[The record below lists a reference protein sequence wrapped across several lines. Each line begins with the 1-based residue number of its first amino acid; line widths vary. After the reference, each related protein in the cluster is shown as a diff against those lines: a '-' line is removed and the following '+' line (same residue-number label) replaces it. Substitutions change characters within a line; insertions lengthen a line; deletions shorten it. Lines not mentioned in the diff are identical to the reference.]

1 MIVRVLNFF
10 FVGLAALSC
19 LALYRV
25 SENTRV
31 ARVELSQVNRQIAQ
45 EKVTMNVLQA
55 EWQRVA
61 NPARIQQLAQTRLG
75 MNDSPTVEMS
85 SFEMLPRRGESVI
98 DNNPVQNASMTSS
111 SPASDGASVHLIAAN
126 GN

>member
-1 MIVRVLNFF
+1 MMIARVLNFF

-31 ARVELSQVNRQIAQ
+31 ANMELHAVNHQIAQ
-45 EKVTMNVLQA
+45 EHSSMNVLQA

-61 NPARIQQLAQTRLG
+61 NPGRIQKLAQAYLN
-75 MNDSPTVEMS
+75 MNDTPVMELS
-85 SFEMLPRRGESVI
+85 SFDMLPRRGENPLDS
-98 DNNPVQNASMTSS
+98 NPVQNASITMPSS
-111 SPASDGASVHLIAAN
+111 NAN
-126 GN
+126 LHFVVANRN

>member
-1 MIVRVLNFF
+1 MIARVLNFF

-31 ARVELSQVNRQIAQ
+31 ANMELSSINRQIAQ
-45 EKVTMNVLQA
+45 EKSTMNVLQA

-61 NPARIQQLAQTRLG
+61 NPGRIQKLAQSYLG
-75 MNDSPTVEMS
+75 MNDAPVMELS
-85 SFEMLPRRGESVI
+85 SFDTLPRRGENPL
-98 DNNPVQNASMTSS
+98 DANPVQNASVTM
-111 SPASDGASVHLIAAN
+111 PAAGNANLHLVVARN
-126 GN
+126 

>member
-19 LALYRV
+19 LALYRI
-25 SENTRV
+25 SENTRI
-31 ARVELSQVNRQIAQ
+31 ANVELRQVDRQIAQ

-61 NPARIQQLAQTRLG
+61 DPARIQRLAQTRLG
-75 MNDSPTVEMS
+75 MNDNPTVEMS
-85 SFEMLPRRGESVI
+85 SFEMLPRRGEAL
-98 DNNPVQNASMTSS
+98 DNNPVQNASMTTS
-111 SPASDGASVHLIAAN
+111 SPAGASIHLIAAS

>member
-1 MIVRVLNFF
+1 MIVRILNFF

-25 SENTRV
+25 SENTRI
-31 ARVELSQVNRQIAQ
+31 ARVELTEVNRQIAQ
-45 EKVTMNVLQA
+45 ETVTMNVLQA

-61 NPARIQQLAQTRLG
+61 EPARIQRLAQTRLG
-75 MNDSPTVEMS
+75 MSDSPAVVMS
-85 SFEMLPRRGESVI
+85 SFEMLPRRGEAI
-98 DNNPVQNASMTSS
+98 DNNPVQTASMTT
-111 SPASDGASVHLIAAN
+111 PLQGGASVHLIAAS

>member
-1 MIVRVLNFF
+1 MMIARVLNFF

-31 ARVELSQVNRQIAQ
+31 ANMELTSINHQIAQ
-45 EKVTMNVLQA
+45 EKSTMNVMQA

-61 NPARIQQLAQTRLG
+61 NPGRIQKLAQAYLG
-75 MNDSPTVEMS
+75 MNDAPVMELS
-85 SFEMLPRRGESVI
+85 SFETLPRRGENPM
-98 DNNPVQNASMTSS
+98 DANPVQNASVTM
-111 SPASDGASVHLIAAN
+111 PATGNTNLHLVVARN
-126 GN
+126 

>member
-1 MIVRVLNFF
+1 MLVRVLNFF

-25 SENTRV
+25 SENTRI
-31 ARVELSQVNRQIAQ
+31 ASVELSHVNRQIAQ

-61 NPARIQQLAQTRLG
+61 DPARIQRLAQARLG
-75 MNDSPTVEMS
+75 MSDNPTIEMS
-85 SFEMLPRRGESVI
+85 SFQMLPRRGEGI

-111 SPASDGASVHLIAAN
+111 APSGAMIHLISAN

>member
-25 SENTRV
+25 SENTRIAGV
-31 ARVELSQVNRQIAQ
+31 HLSAVNHQIAQ

-61 NPARIQQLAQTRLG
+61 EPARIQRLAQSRLG
-75 MNDSPTVEMS
+75 MSDNPTIEMS
-85 SFEMLPRRGESVI
+85 SFEALPRRGESLE
-98 DNNPVQNASMTSS
+98 NSPVQNVSMTTTSQG
-111 SPASDGASVHLIAAN
+111 GANIHLVAAN

>member
-1 MIVRVLNFF
+1 MIARVLNFF

-31 ARVELSQVNRQIAQ
+31 ANMELSMVNRQIVQ
-45 EKVTMNVLQA
+45 EKITMNVLQA

-61 NPARIQQLAQTRLG
+61 NPGRIQKLAQSHLG
-75 MNDSPTVEMS
+75 ADDAPVMELS
-85 SFEMLPRRGESVI
+85 SFEMLPRRGEANPA
-98 DNNPVQNASMTSS
+98 DANPVQNASMTA
-111 SPASDGASVHLIAAN
+111 PATGDTNMHLVAAN

>member
-1 MIVRVLNFF
+1 MMIARVLNFF

-31 ARVELSQVNRQIAQ
+31 ANMELTTVNRQIQQ
-45 EKVTMNVLQA
+45 EKSSMNVLQA

-61 NPARIQQLAQTRLG
+61 NPGRIQKLAQATLG
-75 MNDSPTVEMS
+75 MNDTPVMELST
-85 SFEMLPRRGESVI
+85 FEMLPRRGENPM
-98 DNNPVQNASMTSS
+98 DANPVQNASVTV
-111 SPASDGASVHLIAAN
+111 PAIANPNLHLVAARN
-126 GN
+126 

>member
-10 FVGLAALSC
+10 FVGFAALSC
-19 LALYRV
+19 LALYHI

-31 ARVELSQVNRQIAQ
+31 ANSELSSVNRQIVQ

-61 NPARIQQLAQTRLG
+61 DPARIQRLAQSRLG
-75 MNDSPTVEMS
+75 MSDNPTIELS
-85 SFEMLPRRGESVI
+85 SFDTLPRRGESI
-98 DNNPVQNASMTSS
+98 ENNPVQNASMT
-111 SPASDGASVHLIAAN
+111 ASGEANLHLTVAN

>member
-25 SENTRV
+25 SENTRIASV
-31 ARVELSQVNRQIAQ
+31 QLSQVNRQIAQ

-61 NPARIQQLAQTRLG
+61 DPARIQRLAQARLG
-75 MNDSPTVEMS
+75 MSDNPTVEMS
-85 SFEMLPRRGESVI
+85 SFQMLPRRGESL
-98 DNNPVQNASMTSS
+98 DNNPVQNASMTTSAPS
-111 SPASDGASVHLIAAN
+111 GAMIHLISAN

>member
-1 MIVRVLNFF
+1 MIARVLNFF

-31 ARVELSQVNRQIAQ
+31 ANMELTSVNRKIAQ
-45 EKVTMNVLQA
+45 EKSTMNVLQA

-61 NPARIQQLAQTRLG
+61 NPGRIQKLAQAYLN
-75 MNDSPTVEMS
+75 MNDTPVMELS
-85 SFEMLPRRGESVI
+85 SFETLPRRGENPLDS
-98 DNNPVQNASMTSS
+98 NPVQNASVTM
-111 SPASDGASVHLIAAN
+111 PAVGNANLHLVVARN
-126 GN
+126 

>member
-1 MIVRVLNFF
+1 MIARVLNFF

-31 ARVELSQVNRQIAQ
+31 ANMELNSVDRQITQ
-45 EKVTMNVLQA
+45 EKSMTSVLQA

-61 NPARIQQLAQTRLG
+61 APARIQRLAQIYLHTSDAPVMEL
-75 MNDSPTVEMS
+75 S
-85 SFEMLPRRGESVI
+85 SFNEIPRRGENPL
-98 DNNPVQNASMTSS
+98 DNNPVQ
-111 SPASDGASVHLIAAN
+111 DASVMIPAGDNYHLQAAN

>member
-10 FVGLAALSC
+10 FVALAALSC

-31 ARVELSQVNRQIAQ
+31 ARVELSAVNRQIAQ

-61 NPARIQQLAQTRLG
+61 EPARIQRLAQSQLG
-75 MNDSPTVEMS
+75 MSDNPMVEMS
-85 SFEMLPRRGESVI
+85 SFEALPRRGEGI
-98 DNNPVQNASMTSS
+98 DNNTVQNASMMSS
-111 SPASDGASVHLIAAN
+111 SSAASGASVHLIAAS

>member
-1 MIVRVLNFF
+1 MMIARVLNFF

-31 ARVELSQVNRQIAQ
+31 ANMELRAVNHQIAQ
-45 EKVTMNVLQA
+45 EHSSMNVLQA

-61 NPARIQQLAQTRLG
+61 NPGRIQKLAQAYLN
-75 MNDSPTVEMS
+75 MNDTPVMELS
-85 SFEMLPRRGESVI
+85 SFEMLPRRGENPM
-98 DNNPVQNASMTSS
+98 DANPVQNASVTM
-111 SPASDGASVHLIAAN
+111 PATGNANLHLVAAT

>member
-1 MIVRVLNFF
+1 MIARVLNFF

-31 ARVELSQVNRQIAQ
+31 ANMELTSVNRQIAQ
-45 EKVTMNVLQA
+45 EKSTMNVLQA

-61 NPARIQQLAQTRLG
+61 NPGRIQKLAQAYLN
-75 MNDSPTVEMS
+75 MNDTPVMELS
-85 SFEMLPRRGESVI
+85 SFETLPRRGENPLDS
-98 DNNPVQNASMTSS
+98 NPVQNASVTMQ
-111 SPASDGASVHLIAAN
+111 AVGNANLHLVVARN
-126 GN
+126 

>member
-1 MIVRVLNFF
+1 MIARVLNFF

-31 ARVELSQVNRQIAQ
+31 ANVELTSVNRQIAQ
-45 EKVTMNVLQA
+45 EKSMTSVLQA

-61 NPARIQQLAQTRLG
+61 APERIQHLAQIYLHTTDAPVAEL
-75 MNDSPTVEMS
+75 S
-85 SFEMLPRRGESVI
+85 SFTDIPRRGE
-98 DNNPVQNASMTSS
+98 NPLDSNPMQNASVMM
-111 SPASDGASVHLIAAN
+111 PAPGNYHLVAAN

>member
-1 MIVRVLNFF
+1 MIARVLNFF

-31 ARVELSQVNRQIAQ
+31 ANMELASVNRQIAQ
-45 EKVTMNVLQA
+45 EHSTMSVLQA

-61 NPARIQQLAQTRLG
+61 NPGRIQKLAQAYLN
-75 MNDSPTVEMS
+75 MNDTPVMELS
-85 SFEMLPRRGESVI
+85 SFETLPRRGENPLDS
-98 DNNPVQNASMTSS
+98 NPVQNASVTM
-111 SPASDGASVHLIAAN
+111 PAVGNANLHLVVARN
-126 GN
+126 

>member
-1 MIVRVLNFF
+1 MMVRVLNFF

-19 LALYRV
+19 LGLYRV

-31 ARVELSQVNRQIAQ
+31 ASVQLSQVNRQIAQ

-61 NPARIQQLAQTRLG
+61 NPARTKQLAQTRLG
-75 MNDSPTVEMS
+75 MSDNPTVEMS
-85 SFEMLPRRGESVI
+85 SFETLPRRGESI
-98 DNNPVQNASMTSS
+98 DNNPVQTASMTTSS
-111 SPASDGASVHLIAAN
+111 SNGASIHLVAA
-126 GN
+126 

>member
-1 MIVRVLNFF
+1 MMIARVLNFF

-31 ARVELSQVNRQIAQ
+31 ANMELSSINRQIVQ
-45 EKVTMNVLQA
+45 EKSTMNVLQA

-61 NPARIQQLAQTRLG
+61 NPGRIQKLAQSTLG
-75 MNDSPTVEMS
+75 MNDVPVMELS
-85 SFEMLPRRGESVI
+85 SFEMLPRRGENPL
-98 DNNPVQNASMTSS
+98 DANPVQNASVTMPVTSNL
-111 SPASDGASVHLIAAN
+111 HLVVARN
-126 GN
+126 

>member
-1 MIVRVLNFF
+1 MIARVLNFF

-31 ARVELSQVNRQIAQ
+31 ANMELTSVNRQIAQ
-45 EKVTMNVLQA
+45 EKSTMNVLQA

-61 NPARIQQLAQTRLG
+61 NPGRIQKLAQAYLN
-75 MNDSPTVEMS
+75 MNDTPVMELS
-85 SFEMLPRRGESVI
+85 SFEMLPRRGENAI
-98 DNNPVQNASMTSS
+98 DSNPVQNASVMM
-111 SPASDGASVHLIAAN
+111 PAAGNAN
-126 GN
+126 LHYVVANRN

>member
-25 SENTRV
+25 SENTRI
-31 ARVELSQVNRQIAQ
+31 ASVELSQVNRQIAQ
-45 EKVTMNVLQA
+45 EKATMNVLQA

-61 NPARIQQLAQTRLG
+61 DPARIQRLAQARLG
-75 MNDSPTVEMS
+75 MSDNPTIEMS
-85 SFEMLPRRGESVI
+85 SFQMLPRRGEAL
-98 DNNPVQNASMTSS
+98 DNNPVQNASITSS
-111 SPASDGASVHLIAAN
+111 APGGAMIHLISAN

>member
-1 MIVRVLNFF
+1 MMIARVLNFF

-31 ARVELSQVNRQIAQ
+31 ANMELTSVNRQIQQ
-45 EKVTMNVLQA
+45 EKATMSVMQA

-61 NPARIQQLAQTRLG
+61 KPGRIQKLAQTYLN
-75 MNDSPTVEMS
+75 MNDTPVMELS
-85 SFEMLPRRGESVI
+85 SFEMLPRRGENPLDS
-98 DNNPVQNASMTSS
+98 NPVQNASATM
-111 SPASDGASVHLIAAN
+111 PAAGNAN
-126 GN
+126 LHYVVANRN

>member
-1 MIVRVLNFF
+1 MMIARVLNFF

-31 ARVELSQVNRQIAQ
+31 ANMELSSVNHQIAQ
-45 EKVTMNVLQA
+45 EKSTMNVLQA

-61 NPARIQQLAQTRLG
+61 NPARIQRLAQTHLG
-75 MNDSPTVEMS
+75 MSDTPVMELS
-85 SFEMLPRRGESVI
+85 SFEMLPRRG
-98 DNNPVQNASMTSS
+98 DNPMDANPVQNASATM
-111 SPASDGASVHLIAAN
+111 PAATNSNLHLVVARN
-126 GN
+126 

>member
-1 MIVRVLNFF
+1 MIARILNFF

-31 ARVELSQVNRQIAQ
+31 ANMELASVNRQIAH
-45 EKVTMNVLQA
+45 EKSTMNVMQA

-61 NPARIQQLAQTRLG
+61 NPGRIQKLAQTYLN
-75 MNDSPTVEMS
+75 MNDTPVMELS
-85 SFEMLPRRGESVI
+85 SFAMLPRRGENPM
-98 DNNPVQNASMTSS
+98 DANPVQNASVTM
-111 SPASDGASVHLIAAN
+111 PATGSAN
-126 GN
+126 LHFVVANRN

>member
-1 MIVRVLNFF
+1 MIARVLNFF

-31 ARVELSQVNRQIAQ
+31 ANMELTSVNRQIAQ
-45 EKVTMNVLQA
+45 EKGTMNVLQA

-61 NPARIQQLAQTRLG
+61 NPGRIQKLAQAYLN
-75 MNDSPTVEMS
+75 MNDTPVMELS
-85 SFEMLPRRGESVI
+85 SFETLPRRGENPLDS
-98 DNNPVQNASMTSS
+98 NPVQNASVTM
-111 SPASDGASVHLIAAN
+111 PAVGNANLHLVVARN
-126 GN
+126 

>member
-1 MIVRVLNFF
+1 MIARVLNFF

-31 ARVELSQVNRQIAQ
+31 ANMELSSVNRQIAQ
-45 EKVTMNVLQA
+45 EKSTMNVLQA

-61 NPARIQQLAQTRLG
+61 NPGRIQRLAQAHLG
-75 MNDSPTVEMS
+75 MNDTPVMELS
-85 SFEMLPRRGESVI
+85 SFEMLPRRGANPMDS
-98 DNNPVQNASMTSS
+98 NPVQNASVTM
-111 SPASDGASVHLIAAN
+111 PAAAN
-126 GN
+126 ANLHLVAARN

>member
-1 MIVRVLNFF
+1 MMVRVLNFF

-25 SENTRV
+25 SENTRI
-31 ARVELSQVNRQIAQ
+31 ASVELSKVNRQIAE

-61 NPARIQQLAQTRLG
+61 DPARIQQLAQTRLG
-75 MNDSPTVEMS
+75 MSDNPTITMS
-85 SFEMLPRRGESVI
+85 SFETLPRRGEGI
-98 DNNPVQNASMTSS
+98 DNNPVQNASMTTSS
-111 SPASDGASVHLIAAN
+111 SPVGASVHLVA
-126 GN
+126 

>member
-31 ARVELSQVNRQIAQ
+31 ANMELSSVNHQIAQ
-45 EKVTMNVLQA
+45 EKSTMNVLQA

-61 NPARIQQLAQTRLG
+61 NPGRIQKLAQSTLG
-75 MNDSPTVEMS
+75 MNDTPVMELS
-85 SFEMLPRRGESVI
+85 SFEMLPRRGENPMDS
-98 DNNPVQNASMTSS
+98 NPVQNASVTM
-111 SPASDGASVHLIAAN
+111 PAASNLHLVVARN
-126 GN
+126 

>member
-1 MIVRVLNFF
+1 MIARVLNFF

-31 ARVELSQVNRQIAQ
+31 ANMELTSVNRQIAQ
-45 EKVTMNVLQA
+45 EKSTMNVLQA

-61 NPARIQQLAQTRLG
+61 NPGRIQKLAQAYLN
-75 MNDSPTVEMS
+75 MNDTPVMELS
-85 SFEMLPRRGESVI
+85 SFETLPRRGENPLDS
-98 DNNPVQNASMTSS
+98 NPVQNASVTM
-111 SPASDGASVHLIAAN
+111 PAVGNANLHLVVARN
-126 GN
+126 

>member
-1 MIVRVLNFF
+1 MIARVLNFF

-31 ARVELSQVNRQIAQ
+31 ANMELSSVNHQIAQ
-45 EKVTMNVLQA
+45 EKSTMNVLQA

-61 NPARIQQLAQTRLG
+61 NPARIQRLAQAHLG
-75 MNDSPTVEMS
+75 MSDTPVMELS
-85 SFEMLPRRGESVI
+85 SFAMLPRRGENPL
-98 DNNPVQNASMTSS
+98 DTNPVQNASVAM
-111 SPASDGASVHLIAAN
+111 PAMANANLHLVVARN
-126 GN
+126 

>member
-19 LALYRV
+19 LTLYRV

-31 ARVELSQVNRQIAQ
+31 ANVQLIRVKHEIAQ
-45 EKVTMNVLQA
+45 ENVTMNVLQA

-61 NPARIQQLAQTRLG
+61 DPARIQRLAQTRLG
-75 MNDSPTVEMS
+75 MNDNPTVEMS
-85 SFEMLPRRGESVI
+85 SFEMLPRRGESI
-98 DNNPVQNASMTSS
+98 DNNPVQNASLTTSS
-111 SPASDGASVHLIAAN
+111 PVGASVHLVADG